1 MIRINL
7 ARVRKEEA
15 KRGIAFDLSSLKTLK
30 AQDLLKAGGEYYA
43 GLLLWLG
50 VVGILAY
57 YWKVK
62 GEVDSLKV
70 ELDNLNAEKT
80 RLQAQAGR
88 FLDEKKAIEERIAK
102 IKKDIQDIERSKD
115 IIIGLKAYYEPF
127 NSGFLLNT
135 SRVPRTSW
143 ISSYRQ
149 SLDISQGKL
158 TSELEISSFDY
169 DSLSLYS
176 KALSNS
182 SQGVYLSQLERKV
195 NPHGFEYYSAR
206 ISSERNLQEGR

>member
-7 ARVRKEEA
+7 AKVRKEEG

-30 AQDLLKAGGEYYA
+30 VQDLLKAGGEYYV

-62 GEVDSLKV
+62 AEVDSLKA

-80 RLQAQAGR
+80 RLQAQAEK
-88 FLDEKKAIEERIAK
+88 FLNEKKAIEERIAR
-102 IKKDIQDIERSKD
+102 IKKGIQDIESSKD

-127 NSGFLLNT
+127 NSGFFLYT
-135 SRVPRTSW
+135 SRVPRASW
-143 ISSYRQ
+143 ISSYTQ
-149 SLDISQGKL
+149 SLNINQGKL
-158 TSELEISSFDY
+158 TSELEISSLDY
-169 DSLSLYS
+169 ESLSLYS
-176 KALSNS
+176 KALSNA
-182 SQGVYLSQLERKV
+182 SQGVYFSQLERKV
-195 NPHGFEYYSAR
+195 NPHGFEYYSAKL
-206 ISSERNLQEGR
+206 SSEKSLQEGR

>member
-1 MIRINL
+1 MIRINF

-30 AQDLLKAGGEYYA
+30 VQDLFKAGGEYYA

-50 VVGILAY
+50 VVGILVY

-115 IIIGLKAYYEPF
+115 IVIGLKAYYEPF

-135 SRVPRTSW
+135 SRVPRASW
-143 ISSYRQ
+143 ISSYTQ

-158 TSELEISSFDY
+158 TSELEINSFDY

-176 KALSNS
+176 KALSNA
-182 SQGVYLSQLERKV
+182 SQGVYLSQLERKI

-206 ISSERNLQEGR
+206 ISSERNLQEER

>member
-1 MIRINL
+1 MIRINF

-30 AQDLLKAGGEYYA
+30 VQDLLKAGGEYYA

-127 NSGFLLNT
+127 NSGFFLYT
-135 SRVPRTSW
+135 SRVPRASW
-143 ISSYRQ
+143 ISSYTQ

-176 KALSNS
+176 KALSNA
-182 SQGVYLSQLERKV
+182 SQGVYLSQLERKI
-195 NPHGFEYYSAR
+195 NPHGFEYYSAKL
-206 ISSERNLQEGR
+206 SSEKSLQEGR

>member
-169 DSLSLYS
+169 SSLSLYS

-195 NPHGFEYYSAR
+195 NPHGFEYYSAKL
-206 ISSERNLQEGR
+206 SSEKSLQEGR

>member
-30 AQDLLKAGGEYYA
+30 VQDLLKAGGEYYV

-50 VVGILAY
+50 VVGILVY

-62 GEVDSLKV
+62 GEVDSLKA
-70 ELDNLNAEKT
+70 ELNNLNAEKT
-80 RLQAQAGR
+80 RLQAQVEK
-88 FLDEKKAIEERIAK
+88 FLNEKKAIEERIAS
-102 IKKDIQDIERSKD
+102 IKKNIQGIESSKD
-115 IIIGLKAYYEPF
+115 IIIRLKAYYEPF
-127 NSGFLLNT
+127 NSGFSLYT
-135 SRVPRTSW
+135 SKVPRTSW

-149 SLDISQGKL
+149 SLDISQGRL

-176 KALSNS
+176 KALSNA
-182 SQGVYLSQLERKV
+182 SQDVYLSQLERKV
-195 NPHGFEYYSAR
+195 NPYGFEYYSAKL
-206 ISSERNLQEGR
+206 SSEKSLQEGR

>member
-7 ARVRKEEA
+7 AGVRKKKA
-15 KRGIAFDLSSLKTLK
+15 RKGIALDLSSLKTIEV
-30 AQDLLKAGGEYYA
+30 QDLFKVRGEYYA
-43 GLLLWLG
+43 GLFLWLG

-127 NSGFLLNT
+127 NSGFFLYT
-135 SRVPRTSW
+135 SRVPRASW
-143 ISSYRQ
+143 ISSYTQ

-158 TSELEISSFDY
+158 TSELEINSFDY

-176 KALSNS
+176 KALSNA
-182 SQGVYLSQLERKV
+182 SQGVYLSQLERKI

-206 ISSERNLQEGR
+206 ISSERNLQEER